1 MSQWLV
7 VCSACARHVKSGE
20 QCPFC
25 GAAPTESPAPQ
36 QISTRLSRAAM
47 IGLGAAV
54 TLAASH
60 CAPYGLPAG
69 YDSGVVQD
77 SGSTPVD
84 ALDQDQGGPAPA
96 YGAVPV
102 DGR

>member
-7 VCSACARHVKSGE
+7 PCSSCARHVNANE
-20 QCPFC
+20 VCPFC
-25 GAAPTESPAPQ
+25 GTMVEGGKAPTELNV
-36 QISTRLSRAAM
+36 RLSRAAM

-54 TLAASH
+54 VLATGCGQSPSPAYG
-60 CAPYGLPAG
+60 APV
-69 YDSGVVQD
+69 YDTGVQ
-77 SGSTPVD
+77 TD
-84 ALDQDQGGPAPA
+84 AMTQDQGGPAPA